1 MLFKDSDRMAV
12 TTSPTET
19 YERFIEFEERAATIY
34 VCLASWFASESPELG
49 AFWLDMAMEE
59 KQHAVLLEFC
69 VAEKWFAPN
78 LPGDTEIRKFAA
90 GFREFGKR
98 ATAGRLTRDEAF
110 ALAAELEGSE
120 VNAIY
125 SRLTT
130 PLHESLYL
138 LKKKI
143 VTSPFDHIGQLVE
156 AGKKFNV
163 SPATIKKLDQL
174 KEISAKALG

>member
-1 MLFKDSDRMAV
+1 MAV
-12 TTSPTET
+12 ANSPKET

-34 VCLASWFASESPELG
+34 VCLASRFASESPELG
-49 AFWLDMAMEE
+49 AFWLDMALEE

-78 LPGDTEIRKFAA
+78 LPGEAEIGKFAVA
-90 GFREFGKR
+90 FREFEKR
-98 ATAGRLTRDEAF
+98 ATAGHLTMDNAF
-110 ALAAELEGSE
+110 ALAAELEASE

-125 SRLTT
+125 CHLTT

-143 VTSPFDHIGQLVE
+143 ASSPFDHVGHL
-156 AGKKFNV
+156 ADTGKKFTL
-163 SPATIKKLDQL
+163 SAATLKKLDEL
-174 KEISAKALG
+174 KEACAKTWA

>member
-1 MLFKDSDRMAV
+1 
-12 TTSPTET
+12 
-19 YERFIEFEERAATIY
+19 
-34 VCLASWFASESPELG
+34 
-49 AFWLDMAMEE
+49 
-59 KQHAVLLEFC
+59 
-69 VAEKWFAPN
+69 
-78 LPGDTEIRKFAA
+78 
-90 GFREFGKR
+90 
-98 ATAGRLTRDEAF
+98 
-110 ALAAELEGSE
+110 LEGSE

>member
-1 MLFKDSDRMAV
+1 MAIAN
-12 TTSPTET
+12 SPTET

-34 VCLASWFASESPELG
+34 VCLASRFASENPELG

-59 KQHAVLLEFC
+59 KEHAGLLQFC
-69 VAEKWFAPN
+69 VAEKWFAPK
-78 LPGDTEIRKFAA
+78 LPGEADIRKFAA
-90 GFREFGKR
+90 AFHEFGKR
-98 ATAGRLTRDEAF
+98 ATGRLSKDDAF
-110 ALAAELEGSE
+110 ALAADLEGSE

-125 SRLTT
+125 CHLTT

-143 VTSPFDHIGQLVE
+143 ATAPFDHIGHLAE

-163 SPATIKKLDQL
+163 SPATLKMLDELNGLSTKL
-174 KEISAKALG
+174 ERS

>member
-1 MLFKDSDRMAV
+1 MAV
-12 TTSPTET
+12 ANSPKET

-34 VCLASWFASESPELG
+34 VCLASRFASENPELG

-59 KQHAVLLEFC
+59 KQHAALLEFC

-78 LPGDTEIRKFAA
+78 LPDDAEIRNFAA
-90 GFREFGKR
+90 AFEEFGKR
-98 ATAGRLTRDEAF
+98 ATSRLTRDDAF

-120 VNAIY
+120 LNAIY
-125 SRLTT
+125 CHLTT

-143 VTSPFDHIGQLVE
+143 ATSPFDHVEQLVV
-156 AGKKFNV
+156 AGKKFKV
-163 SPATIKKLDQL
+163 SPATLNKLDEL
-174 KEISAKALG
+174 KKASARLVA

>member
-1 MLFKDSDRMAV
+1 MTVAN
-12 TTSPTET
+12 SPKET
-19 YERFIEFEERAATIY
+19 YERYIQFEERAATIY
-34 VCLASWFASESPELG
+34 VCLASRFASESPELG

-59 KQHAVLLEFC
+59 KQHAVLLQFC

-78 LPGDTEIRKFAA
+78 LPDDAEIRNFATT
-90 GFREFGKR
+90 FREFEKR
-98 ATAGRLTRDEAF
+98 VTASRLTRDDAF

-125 SRLTT
+125 CHLTT

-143 VTSPFDHIGQLVE
+143 ATSPFDHIGQLVA
-156 AGKKFNV
+156 AGKKFKV
-163 SPATIKKLDQL
+163 SPATLNKLDEL
-174 KEISAKALG
+174 KETSAKALG

>member
-1 MLFKDSDRMAV
+1 MAV
-12 TTSPTET
+12 ANSPKET
-19 YERFIEFEERAATIY
+19 YERFIEFEETAATIY

-59 KQHAVLLEFC
+59 KQHAALLQFC

-78 LPGDTEIRKFAA
+78 LPGDAEVRDFAA
-90 GFREFGKR
+90 AFREYEKR
-98 ATAGRLTRDEAF
+98 ATAGRLTRDDAF

-125 SRLTT
+125 CHLTT

-143 VTSPFDHIGQLVE
+143 ATSPFDHIGQLVV
-156 AGKKFNV
+156 AGKKFQV
-163 SPATIKKLDQL
+163 SPATLNKLDEL
-174 KEISAKALG
+174 KKDSARLA

>member
-1 MLFKDSDRMAV
+1 M
-12 TTSPTET
+12 ET

-34 VCLASWFASESPELG
+34 VCLASRFASESPELG

-59 KQHAVLLEFC
+59 KQHAGLLQFC

-78 LPGDTEIRKFAA
+78 LPGDAEIREFDAA
-90 GFREFGKR
+90 FREFGKR
-98 ATAGRLTRDEAF
+98 ATAGRLTKDDAF

-125 SRLTT
+125 CHLTT

-143 VTSPFDHIGQLVE
+143 ASSPFDHIGHLVE
-156 AGKKFNV
+156 AGKKFKV
-163 SPATIKKLDQL
+163 STATLNKLDEL
-174 KEISAKALG
+174 KEVSAKVL

>member
-1 MLFKDSDRMAV
+1 MAV
-12 TTSPTET
+12 ANSPKVT

-34 VCLASWFASESPELG
+34 VCLASRFASESLDLG

-59 KQHAVLLEFC
+59 KQHSVLLQFC

-78 LPGDTEIRKFAA
+78 LPGEGEIRKFAA
-90 GFREFGKR
+90 AFQEIEKR
-98 ATAGRLTRDEAF
+98 ATAGRLTKDEAF
-110 ALAAELEGSE
+110 TLAAELEGSE

-125 SRLTT
+125 CCLTT

-143 VTSPFDHIGQLVE
+143 ASSPFDHIGQLIA

-174 KEISAKALG
+174 NEASAGTRG